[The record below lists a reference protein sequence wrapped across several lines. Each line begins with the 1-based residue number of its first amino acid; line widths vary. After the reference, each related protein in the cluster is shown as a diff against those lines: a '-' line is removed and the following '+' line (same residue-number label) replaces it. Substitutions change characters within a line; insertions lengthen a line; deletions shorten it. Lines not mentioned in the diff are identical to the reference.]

1 MCKRTKCDIVENL
14 IQTLARTKGLKSI
27 EVLMLEIITLPV
39 LTDNY
44 IYLIHDP
51 ISRETAVIDPA
62 LAQPV
67 LDTLEEKGWQLAYLF
82 NTHHHSDH
90 IGGNVQIKQK
100 TGCKIIAAQADWD
113 RIPGIDQGV
122 SEGDVVSLGQHKAR
136 VIATP
141 GHTRA
146 HIVYHFAEDNVLFC
160 GDTLFVMGC
169 GRLFEGTAEQL
180 WQSLQK
186 LKTLPKE
193 TLVYCTHE
201 YTQTNGRFAL
211 TVEPDNQR
219 LQQRMI
225 QVNRLRS
232 NKQPTVPTTIAD
244 ELATNPFFREDSV
257 ELQKAIAM
265 TDSKPK
271 EVFAKVRRLKDGFS

>member
-1 MCKRTKCDIVENL
+1 MFGIKI
-14 IQTLARTKGLKSI
+14 
-27 EVLMLEIITLPV
+27 LPV
-39 LTDNY
+39 LYDNY

-51 ISRETAVIDPA
+51 VSRETAVVDPA

-67 LDTLEEKGWQLAYLF
+67 LDILKKNGWQLTYIW

-90 IGGNVQIKQK
+90 IGGNLQLKQL

-122 SEGDVVSLGQHKAR
+122 NEGDVVLLGNHKANI
-136 VIATP
+136 IATP

-146 HIVYHFAEDNVLFC
+146 HIIYHFAEDNILFC

-180 WQSLQK
+180 WHSFQK
-186 LKTLPKE
+186 LKALPKA

-211 TVEPDNQR
+211 TVEPDNQC

-225 QVNRLRS
+225 EVNRLRT
-232 NKQPTVPTTIAD
+232 NNQPTVPTTIAE
-244 ELATNPFFREDSV
+244 ELATNPFFREGSM
-257 ELQKAIAM
+257 ELQKTIGM
-265 TDSKPK
+265 TSSKPV
-271 EVFAKVRRLKDGFS
+271 EIFAKIRRLKDCFS

>member
-1 MCKRTKCDIVENL
+1 
-14 IQTLARTKGLKSI
+14 
-27 EVLMLEIITLPV
+27 MLEIITLPV
-39 LTDNY
+39 LADNY

-51 ISRETAVIDPA
+51 VSQQTAAIDPA

-67 LDTLEEKGWQLAYLF
+67 LDVLEKKSWQLTYIF

-90 IGGNVQIKQK
+90 IGGNLHLKQK
-100 TGCKIIAAQADWD
+100 TGCKIIAAQADSA

-122 SEGDVVSLGQHKAR
+122 SEGDVVSLGQHKAS

-146 HIVYHFAEDNVLFC
+146 HIVYHFAEDNILFC

-180 WQSLQK
+180 WHSLQK
-186 LKTLPKE
+186 LKGLPKE

-201 YTQTNGRFAL
+201 YTQANGRFAL

-225 QVNRLRS
+225 EVNHLRS
-232 NKQPTVPTTIAD
+232 NNLSTIPTSIAD
-244 ELATNPFFREDSV
+244 ELATNPFFREDSLG
-257 ELQKAIAM
+257 LQKTIGM
-265 TDSKPK
+265 GNRNPVDI
-271 EVFAKVRRLKDGFS
+271 FAKVRRLKDSFS